1 MPRRSEGAIHVARI
15 KSRYKDREYESHIL
29 RRSYRE
35 DGKVKHENLGNVS
48 HLPPAALEA
57 LRRALAG
64 ETLVSAEDRFC
75 VERSLPHG
83 HVQAVLGTLRSLD
96 LERLL
101 SRERCRERDLCV
113 AMICQRLIAAGS
125 KLSVTRLVSQTTLA
139 SELELGTVSEA
150 ELLSAMDWLLERQ
163 DRVERTLARRH
174 LSHAHGSDMDG
185 FVLYDLSS
193 SYLEGRHCELGAIG
207 YSRDGVRGKHQI
219 VYGLCCSPEG
229 RPVSVRVFEGNTA
242 DPATLQDAA
251 ERVKDTFG
259 VKHVVFVG
267 DRGMITHAR
276 TVELKQLGVG
286 FLSSLRAPQIQ
297 KLTVAPGYQLSLL
310 DETGLCEIESPE
322 FPGERLIV
330 CRNPAVAAERARK
343 RQALLEATETE
354 LAKVKNMVQNPRGRL
369 HGAEAGKIGERAGR
383 IINQKKMAKHFTL
396 TITDGQFAY
405 QRNQAQI
412 DEEAALDGI
421 YVIRTDQPAQRLGAS
436 AAVRAYKQ
444 LKVNERSF
452 KQMKHTLEI
461 RPVHHRLADRVRAH
475 VFLCML
481 ARHVQFELEQ
491 RLAPMLFT
499 DPAPHS
505 PTDPTRPAERSR
517 SATHKAS
524 RAGQPSPSEHPAH
537 TLADLLS
544 NLATICE
551 NTIRIGDTNT
561 RIVKHT
567 EPTSLQAKALELL
580 GLTTNK

>member
-35 DGKVKHENLGNVS
+35 GGKVKHENLGNVS

-64 ETLVSAEDRFC
+64 ETLVSAQDRFR

-83 HVQAVLGTLRSLD
+83 HVRAVLGVLRSLD

-125 KLSVTRLVSQTTLA
+125 KLSLTRLVSQTTLA
-139 SELELGTVSEA
+139 TELDLGTVSEA
-150 ELLSAMDWLLERQ
+150 ELLSAMDWLSERQ

-174 LSHAHGSDMDG
+174 LAADG

-242 DPATLQDAA
+242 DPAMLKDAVL
-251 ERVKDTFG
+251 RVKHQFG
-259 VKHVVFVG
+259 VEHVVFIG

-276 TVELKQLGVG
+276 TVELKKLGVG
-286 FLSSLRAPQIQ
+286 FVTALRATQIQ
-297 KLTVAPGYQLSLL
+297 KLTVAAGYQLSLL
-310 DETGLCEIESPE
+310 DEMGLCEIESPE
-322 FPGERLIV
+322 FPGERLVV

-343 RQALLEATETE
+343 RQALLEGTETE
-354 LAKVKNMVQNPRGRL
+354 LAKVKNMVQSPTGRL
-369 HGAEAGKIGERAGR
+369 HGADAGKIGQRAGR
-383 IINQKKMAKHFTL
+383 VINQKKMAKHFTL
-396 TITDGQFAY
+396 KIADSQFSYARD
-405 QRNQAQI
+405 QEQI
-412 DEEAALDGI
+412 DQEAALDGI
-421 YVIRTDQPAQRLGAS
+421 YILRTDQPAKRLS
-436 AAVRAYKQ
+436 APAVVRAYKQ

-452 KQMKHTLEI
+452 KQMKSTLEI

-491 RLAPMLFT
+491 RLAPMLFH
-499 DPAPHS
+499 DPAPHA
-505 PTDPTRPAERSR
+505 PADPTRPAQRSHAASIKAGHA
-517 SATHKAS
+517 SAAS
-524 RAGQPSPSEHPAH
+524 PEEHPAH
-537 TLADLLS
+537 TLPDLLS
-544 NLATICE
+544 NLATICQT
-551 NTIRIGDTNT
+551 TIRIANTNT
-561 RIVKHT
+561 TIIKHT
-567 EPTSLQAKALELL
+567 EPTDLQTQALELL
-580 GLTTNK
+580 ALTNK